1 MLSAVHELRM
11 TFLWPQLPNGNLGS
25 GRHSF
30 RTLVAGQL
38 VHQPFFNGGPVVY
51 NPNLYI
57 YQSQSFVNSP

>member
-1 MLSAVHELRM
+1 M
-11 TFLWPQLPNGNLGS
+11 TFLWPQLANGNLGS

-38 VHQPFFNGGPVVY
+38 VNQPLPSFNSPVFY
-51 NPNLYI
+51 NRNLYL